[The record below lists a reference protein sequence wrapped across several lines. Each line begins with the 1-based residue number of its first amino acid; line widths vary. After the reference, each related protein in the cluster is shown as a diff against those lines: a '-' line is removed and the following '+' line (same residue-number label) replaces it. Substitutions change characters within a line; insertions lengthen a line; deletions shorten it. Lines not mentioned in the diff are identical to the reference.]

1 MVVHLF
7 FILQLINKVSF
18 SAALLVEGERRN
30 LTPAVLAQETWQW
43 AMFEWGA
50 FTKALVRG
58 RGGCCCA
65 GGTGG
70 ADTSLGILYFG
81 EKTKKPPKQNPN
93 SAAFCFT
100 IKNISESL
108 VGVSLWGAGW
118 ARWCRAGPARWGY
131 HLPGTR
137 VLFFPLLLIRLIK
150 SAVPEILPLGLALR
164 EQSNNPP
171 QPSRSAAFSPG
182 TRFAPALPTS
192 G

>member
-1 MVVHLF
+1 MGRVHG
-7 FILQLINKVSF
+7 SPC
-18 SAALLVEGERRN
+18 EG
-30 LTPAVLAQETWQW
+30 
-43 AMFEWGA
+43 
-50 FTKALVRG
+50 RG

-81 EKTKKPPKQNPN
+81 EKMKKPPKQNPN

-100 IKNISESL
+100 IKNIRESL
-108 VGVSLWGAGW
+108 VGVSLWETCG
-118 ARWCRAGPARWGY
+118 WCRAGPARWGY

-137 VLFFPLLLIRLIK
+137 VLFFPFLLIRLIK
-150 SAVPEILPLGLALR
+150 SAVTEILPLGLALR

-171 QPSRSAAFSPG
+171 QPSRSAAFSPD
-182 TRFAPALPTS
+182 TRFALALPSS